1 MEKEKMIEENLEEL
15 SKLLNR
21 EFTDFEKSLYRYGF
35 VMGELFSIVK
45 GSEDMENAEEE
56 EEVDKI
62 EELEEIKNK
71 LKEVK

>member
-56 EEVDKI
+56 EVDKI